1 VIRDCVCADFPWDI
15 FMAQRPAI
23 HFSDGYAPR
32 GLALAERRLAYL
44 AELYDSGRWR
54 RFYGDADFLLM
65 VRDARTAVESWR
77 RLVRAAPADTWK
89 PASPI
94 VVEDEATTLA
104 PLAASIARDAEPRRT
119 SSQVDV
125 ATDSAFD
132 WRVRGT
138 RLPPVAFSA
147 HGIAAEGDLTE
158 A

>member
-1 VIRDCVCADFPWDI
+1 
-15 FMAQRPAI
+15 MAQRPAI

-54 RFYGDADFLLM
+54 RYHGDADFLLM
-65 VRDARTAVESWR
+65 VRDARAAVESWR
-77 RLVRAAPADTWK
+77 RLVRDASADARK

-94 VVEDEATTLA
+94 MVEDEATTLA
-104 PLAASIARDAEPRRT
+104 PLAASIAREAEPLRT
-119 SSQVDV
+119 SSQVDDS
-125 ATDSAFD
+125 TDDAFD
-132 WRVRGT
+132 WREPGT

>member
-1 VIRDCVCADFPWDI
+1 
-15 FMAQRPAI
+15 MAQRPAI

-77 RLVRAAPADTWK
+77 RLVRAAPADSWK
-89 PASPI
+89 PASL
-94 VVEDEATTLA
+94 VEDEATTFA

-125 ATDSAFD
+125 ATASVFD
-132 WRVRGT
+132 WRVPGT
-138 RLPPVAFSA
+138 KLPPVAFSA